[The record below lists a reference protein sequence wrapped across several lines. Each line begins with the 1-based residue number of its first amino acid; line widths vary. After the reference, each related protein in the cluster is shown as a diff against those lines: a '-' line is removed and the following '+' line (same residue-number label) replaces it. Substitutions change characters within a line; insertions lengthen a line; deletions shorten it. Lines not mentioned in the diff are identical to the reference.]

1 MHGIILKGN
10 RIIVPS
16 SMRPEMRKLLHS
28 GHLGIEKTKTRACSS
43 LYWPNIDNELTD
55 AIKSCSV
62 CHEYQLKQKKE
73 PLIPHNVPVVPWS
86 KVGTDLCHL
95 KNKDYVIVVDYTTN
109 YFDLSKP
116 PNTRSSTVIAHTKS
130 IFSKYGIPLEV
141 FSDNGPEFSSHE
153 YKLFA
158 QEYDFKH
165 TTSSPEF
172 PENNGLVERTIHT
185 VKKTLRKTFKANENP
200 CLALLALRTASSPNN
215 GPSPSQLFYGRQTR
229 TVVPSLSILPNSKIK
244 QKLKYEQ
251 LKEQRRQLPELHP
264 GEEVRLDKDKP
275 WKIKGTVK
283 RKCKE
288 PQKDPSDA
296 SESESYQELESISTQ
311 SQPTGVSDSLPNP
324 PQADPASI
332 RNRYTTRSGRE
343 VRWPAYLNDYDTTG

>member
-1 MHGIILKGN
+1 MSINLSK
-10 RIIVPS
+10 R
-16 SMRPEMRKLLHS
+16 
-28 GHLGIEKTKTRACSS
+28 
-43 LYWPNIDNELTD
+43 
-55 AIKSCSV
+55 
-62 CHEYQLKQKKE
+62 KE

-185 VKKTLRKTFKANENP
+185 VKKTLRENP

-229 TVVPSLSILPNSKIK
+229 TVVPSLSILPYSKIK

-288 PQKDPSDA
+288 PRLYLVETDSGKILRRNRHHILKAPQKDPSDA

-324 PQADPASI
+324 PQADPAPI

-343 VRWPAYLNDYDTTG
+343 VRWPAYLNDYDTSG